1 MATPHIS
8 AEVGQIAPNVI
19 FPGDPA
25 RAQRIAQMLMPDAE
39 LVSEVRRNPVYTGT
53 VNGTP
58 LSVMASGMGVPSLMI
73 YATELYRF
81 YGVQRII
88 RVGTCGA
95 WGDTLN
101 VGDVVVGQSAV
112 TDSKVAE
119 LLIPG
124 LTVSLAAS
132 PELLRSALDYR
143 ARMEEQ
149 STGYQISIEPVFSTD
164 YFYFGSDEQ
173 RARLADIGVHSV
185 EMETSGLY
193 ATAMREGGQAM
204 TVLTVSDHFE
214 KESSNMSA
222 EQRET
227 LFIHSLDLAVTALTG
242 SGIN

>member
-119 LLIPG
+119 LLFLGSQYLSLQALSCCAVRSIIVREWRSRALVTRSVLNQCFPRIISISVQMSSVLG
-124 LTVSLAAS
+124 LQILVCTRWRWNFWFVCHRYARRWAS
-132 PELLRSALDYR
+132 NDGAHRLRS
-143 ARMEEQ
+143 
-149 STGYQISIEPVFSTD
+149 F
-164 YFYFGSDEQ
+164 
-173 RARLADIGVHSV
+173 
-185 EMETSGLY
+185 
-193 ATAMREGGQAM
+193 
-204 TVLTVSDHFE
+204 
-214 KESSNMSA
+214 
-222 EQRET
+222 
-227 LFIHSLDLAVTALTG
+227 
-242 SGIN
+242 